1 MNDENNDQ
9 DDVPLTML
17 AETERFAVLLGED
30 LDGEQIYNIEL
41 GNVTIHLFVDEW
53 KELLELIDEARS

>member
-1 MNDENNDQ
+1 MSSDNSQ
-9 DDVPLTML
+9 DDAPLTML

-53 KELLELIDEARS
+53 KELIQLIDDARS